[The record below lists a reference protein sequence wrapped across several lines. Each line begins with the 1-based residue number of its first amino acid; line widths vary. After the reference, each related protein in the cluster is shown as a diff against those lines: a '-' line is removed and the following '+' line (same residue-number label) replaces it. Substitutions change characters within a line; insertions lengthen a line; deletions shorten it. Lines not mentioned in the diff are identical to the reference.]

1 MNIASLSNNL
11 EIKYY
16 KNVINHCKKSNIK
29 CNKFENK
36 LNDIKNSKLTI
47 SESENTESEKQ
58 NKKQNEDKNENQTED
73 EPRDENNT
81 SELKEVVY
89 SDDYL
94 YKRKWTKLSNVH
106 KIIKVKEFVSKLL
119 IDDMK
124 DKDILRDELVDLI
137 KNRYL
142 TKKDTVKYDETKG
155 NVIAIP
161 ILTFKNGKYSINK

>member
-1 MNIASLSNNL
+1 MNVDILSNTL

-16 KNVINHCKKSNIK
+16 KNIIDYCKKSNIEYIE
-29 CNKFENK
+29 FENK
-36 LNDIKNSKLTI
+36 LKQLTKLEPSI
-47 SESENTESEKQ
+47 SESETVDSVK
-58 NKKQNEDKNENQTED
+58 ED
-73 EPRDENNT
+73 ENENNT
-81 SELKEVVY
+81 SESKEIVY

-119 IDDMK
+119 IDDK
-124 DKDILRDELVDLI
+124 NDKDILKNELVDLI
-137 KNRYL
+137 KSRYL

-161 ILTFKNGKYSINK
+161 ILTFKNGKYSIIKY

>member
-1 MNIASLSNNL
+1 MNIVSLSNNL

-36 LNDIKNSKLTI
+36 LNEIKNLKLTI

-58 NKKQNEDKNENQTED
+58 NEKQDTKPDENEK
-73 EPRDENNT
+73 PDENNT
-81 SELKEVVY
+81 SELKEIVY

-161 ILTFKNGKYSINK
+161 ILTFKNGKYSIKK